1 MYNNSLHGSHSRE
14 DTFPCYKKIRREY
27 RLVRDFTFIM
37 PYEVS
42 RAFYLGVLEQ
52 THSQTTETNS
62 LTFLLLLLRRYEVV
76 LESYLVHDIT
86 IY

>member
-1 MYNNSLHGSHSRE
+1 MGFILNKTHTSG
-14 DTFPCYKKIRREY
+14 TMITREY

-42 RAFYLGVLEQ
+42 RAFYLGALEQ
-52 THSQTTETNS
+52 THSKATETNS

-76 LESYLVHDIT
+76 LESYLVHDHV
-86 IY
+86 